1 MYSYFF
7 LVGLVKAPIT
17 DVEEYG
23 MAVGREWS
31 KKSQYLKFGEK
42 GKSDSRGYGFG
53 EQMDLVPK
61 LTFLA
66 NMYPKAIF
74 AFYHFYWN
82 CQALNVY
89 TIIDKKVHIDK
100 YSLEN
105 LNVGPYLLST
115 SFSLEDTQ
123 IPNNITRFLNS
134 SYLQPFESRDL

>member
-31 KKSQYLKFGEK
+31 KKSQYLKFGKK

-53 EQMDLVPK
+53 EQMDLIPK

-66 NMYPKAIF
+66 NMFPKAIF
-74 AFYHFYWN
+74 VDMNFLVN
-82 CQALNVY
+82 NGVY
-89 TIIDKKVHIDK
+89 V
-100 YSLEN
+100 
-105 LNVGPYLLST
+105 
-115 SFSLEDTQ
+115 
-123 IPNNITRFLNS
+123 
-134 SYLQPFESRDL
+134 